1 MTAHVLVVDDE
12 AAMLK
17 VMQRHLAGDGFAV
30 TALANGPDAI
40 AALTRETYDVVLTDL
55 VMADVDGL
63 ALLREA
69 QRLRPG
75 VRVILMT
82 AFTTV
87 ETAIAAMREGAYD
100 YLSKPVRMSEVSLAV
115 RRCARGPVPS

>member
-1 MTAHVLVVDDE
+1 VLVVDDE

-17 VMQRHLAGDGFAV
+17 VMQRHVAGDGFAV